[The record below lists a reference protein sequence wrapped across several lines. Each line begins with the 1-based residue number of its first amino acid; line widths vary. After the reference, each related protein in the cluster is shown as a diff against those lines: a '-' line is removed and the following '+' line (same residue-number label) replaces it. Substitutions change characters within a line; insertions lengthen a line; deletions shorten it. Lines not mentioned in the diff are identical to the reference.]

1 MEIVGSRITIK
12 PLEVID
18 VFHMR
23 YWGKHENLLLEDY
36 DFPFYTD
43 DEIKRWYKAKTK
55 SIFNKYYA
63 IRNQEGF
70 LIGYLGIKD
79 IRYILRSS
87 TLGIVL
93 DPNYVDQGYGTEILE
108 TFLEH
113 YFTKM
118 KMRRMFLEVA
128 EFNSRAYRVY
138 EKIGFVSIA
147 YYLDEFHNHRLNL
160 YDKNYLVS
168 KSSFVITKKKI
179 YNYIYKMKLDRKI
192 FLKARKNT

>member
-1 MEIVGSRITIK
+1 MEIVGKRVTIR
-12 PLEVID
+12 PLQEMD

-43 DEIKRWYKAKTK
+43 EEIKKWYKAKTK
-55 SIFNKYYA
+55 SFFDKYYG
-63 IRNQEGF
+63 IRNENDR

-79 IRYILRSS
+79 IRIFFRSS

-93 DPNYVDQGYGTEILE
+93 DPNFIDRGYGTEILKE
-108 TFLEH
+108 YLDH

-128 EFNSRAYRVY
+128 EFNTRAYRVY
-138 EKIGFVSIA
+138 EKIGFVPIA
-147 YYLDEFHNHRLNL
+147 YYLDEFHSHRLDL
-160 YDKNYLVS
+160 SDKNYLKS
-168 KSSFVITKKKI
+168 KSSFVITEKKI
-179 YNYIYKMKLDRKI
+179 YNYIYRMKLDRKVFFQKI
-192 FLKARKNT
+192 TRI